1 MCNAHLVT
9 VVKQYLYNN
18 NYKFNIENMLVI
30 GLLSTEQ
37 EVEEIKYIAKVC
49 TIEDRIHFVVRMQRI
64 KELLKKETKR
74 L

>member
-1 MCNAHLVT
+1 
-9 VVKQYLYNN
+9 
-18 NYKFNIENMLVI
+18 MLVI

-49 TIEDRIHFVVRMQRI
+49 TIEDRVHFIVRMQKIR
-64 KELLKKETKR
+64 ELLKKEAKR